1 MTDRRSFVPGL
12 LAGLTLCLGLAG
24 TAAAQGFPSKPIR
37 LIVPFPA
44 GSAPD
49 AIARAVG
56 QHMQG
61 TLGQPIIIDNKPGA
75 NGMIAAQETMRS
87 APDGYTIFGGN
98 NTTLAAIGGL
108 YKKPGYDPKDFA
120 PIGLLVRSSLM
131 LVVRPDYPANNMK
144 EFLARARSAA
154 NPLTVGYASA
164 GMQVSIGEMEGL
176 GKIRLQGV
184 PYKGVPQAVADVLG
198 GQIDFTFSD
207 MTVGLGQVRGGKMKG
222 LGLTQASRS
231 PLIPEM
237 PAIGEDI
244 PGFNVGVWSGLAA
257 PPGTPRDV
265 VDKLWAAAQ
274 KAVNDPATFIQLQA
288 AGQEKALMDPDTFKA
303 YIVSETARWTQ
314 QIKAAG
320 IEPE

>member
-1 MTDRRSFVPGL
+1 MTLFRRTFVSGL
-12 LAGLTLCLGLAG
+12 CAGAMATLARP
-24 TAAAQGFPSKPIR
+24 AAAQSFPNRPIR
-37 LIVPFPA
+37 IVVPFPA

-56 QHMQG
+56 QYMQG
-61 TLGQPIIIDNKPGA
+61 SLGQPIIIDNKPGA
-75 NGMIAAQETMRS
+75 NGMIAALEVMRS
-87 APDGYTIFGGN
+87 PPDGYTIFGGN

-120 PIGLLVRSSLM
+120 AVGLLVRSSLM
-131 LVVRPDYPANNMK
+131 LVVRPDYPAGNMK

-164 GMQVSIGEMEGL
+164 GMQVSIGELEGL
-176 GKIRLQGV
+176 GKVKLQGV

-207 MTVGLGQVRGGKMKG
+207 MTVGLAQVRGGKLKG
-222 LGLTQASRS
+222 LGLTQGSRS

-237 PAIGEDI
+237 PTIGEEI
-244 PGFNVGVWSGLAA
+244 PGFNVGVWSGLTA

-265 VDKLWAAAQ
+265 VDKLWGAAQ
-274 KAVNDPATFIQLQA
+274 RAVNDPATFTQLEA

-303 YIVSETARWTQ
+303 YIISETARWAR

-320 IEPE
+320 IQPE